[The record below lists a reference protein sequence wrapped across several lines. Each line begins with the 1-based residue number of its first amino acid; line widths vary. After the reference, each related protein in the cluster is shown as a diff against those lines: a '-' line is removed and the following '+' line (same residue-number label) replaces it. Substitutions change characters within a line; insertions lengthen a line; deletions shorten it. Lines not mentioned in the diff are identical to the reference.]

1 MDEKINI
8 LLLQPP
14 GRLRDSLLVL
24 LRASPVV
31 GEVWLWDEGET
42 AVSPLPTA
50 ADLLILDAHAP
61 AAWSAWR
68 QLQHS
73 AVPPPCCALVR
84 SSREEKTARRRG
96 VDAILRAGYTAEA
109 LFTTLIRLAQ
119 RPHTGQK

>member
-1 MDEKINI
+1 MDDKINI

-31 GEVWLWDEGET
+31 GEVWLWDGGET

-50 ADLLILDAHAP
+50 ADLLILDARAP
-61 AAWSAWR
+61 DAWSVWR
-68 QLQHS
+68 QLQRS
-73 AVPPPCCALVR
+73 TAPPPCCALVH
-84 SSREEKTARRRG
+84 SSLEKETARRRG
-96 VDAILRAGYTAEA
+96 VDAILRAGYTADA
-109 LFTTLIRLAQ
+109 LFTTLIRLAP